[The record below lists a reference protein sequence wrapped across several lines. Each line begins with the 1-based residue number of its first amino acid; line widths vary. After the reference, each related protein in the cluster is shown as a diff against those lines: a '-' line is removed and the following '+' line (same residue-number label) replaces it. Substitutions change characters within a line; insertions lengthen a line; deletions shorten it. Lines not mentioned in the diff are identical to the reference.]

1 MDNKLIRTAM
11 IIGLIA
17 VLTLL
22 LFLTLEVSSLRK
34 QINNSKSNM
43 NAPAN
48 NSLSIDLKK

>member
-34 QINNSKSNM
+34 QINSSKSSI
-43 NAPAN
+43 ATPADD
-48 NSLSIDLKK
+48 SLSINYKN